1 MTPQSNFMVLAP
13 VAPGRVADLRQVLA
27 SMNRLPG
34 TADPNNVLIPFARF
48 KTLHFARLLVLEDK
62 TLDDITK
69 YGLPRVD
76 YPAYLAFLADFDGDQ
91 STFVSELVRNA
102 GQGLKTLFSYCERFD
117 ANSDLRRWMEA
128 HSVSSA
134 TAYVNWI
141 GRTARQVSEEEA
153 LHQSL
158 VSYLAQN
165 SASLT
170 SMRPFEAQKAF
181 SAYVRSEQQAG
192 RLTLTPTA
200 ATPIGWKIRNIINL
214 IVVPIVL
221 LLLAPFLLIYLPFFL
236 IQLRWHEQ
244 HDPDIAPRIDP
255 AHAHELAILEDHDV
269 TNQFSAMGGLK
280 PGLFR
285 RWTLVFILWVIDYTA
300 KHIYGRGRLARVST
314 IHFARWVFLDNK
326 RRLLFASNYDG
337 SLESY
342 MDDFINKV
350 GFGLNV
356 VFGNGIGY
364 PRTRFLLLDGA
375 KNEQKFKY
383 VLRRHELATE
393 VWYNA
398 HPGLTAFDKHRN
410 SLIREGLEKSSMT
423 DVEAREWLALI

>member
-1 MTPQSNFMVLAP
+1 
-13 VAPGRVADLRQVLA
+13 
-27 SMNRLPG
+27 
-34 TADPNNVLIPFARF
+34 
-48 KTLHFARLLVLEDK
+48 
-62 TLDDITK
+62 
-69 YGLPRVD
+69 
-76 YPAYLAFLADFDGDQ
+76 
-91 STFVSELVRNA
+91 
-102 GQGLKTLFSYCERFD
+102 
-117 ANSDLRRWMEA
+117 MEA
-128 HSVSSA
+128 HSAPPA
-134 TAYVNWI
+134 TSYVNWI
-141 GRTARQVSEEEA
+141 GRTSRQVGEEA
-153 LHQSL
+153 ALHASL
-158 VSYLAQN
+158 VNYVEQN
-165 SASLT
+165 SETLEE
-170 SMRPFEAQKAF
+170 MRPFEAQKALGG
-181 SAYVRSEQQAG
+181 YVRSEQQAG

-200 ATPIGWKIRNIINL
+200 ATPLAWQLRNLINL
-214 IVVPIVL
+214 IGVPIVL
-221 LLLAPFLLIYLPFFL
+221 LLLTPVLLIYLPFFL

-255 AHAHELAILEDHDV
+255 SHAHQLAILEDHDIA
-269 TNQFSAMGGLK
+269 NQFSAMGSLK

-285 RWTLVFILWVIDYTA
+285 RWTLTFILWVIDYTA

-326 RRLLFASNYDG
+326 KRLLFASNYDG

-383 VLRRHELATE
+383 VLRRHQLATE

-398 HPGLTAFDKHRN
+398 HPGLTALDRHRN
-410 SLIREGLEKSSMT
+410 SMIREGLEESSMT
-423 DVEAREWLALI
+423 DEEARQWLALI